1 MIKKLLKYQGNVS
14 MANLLTVE
22 ISEDI
27 SVNVELNDTHE
38 WLISS
43 TDVAEGYGLSRSG
56 LSKTKS

>member
-1 MIKKLLKYQGNVS
+1 